1 MKKAVLKV
9 SLRAEPRVALW
20 GMSLVDQMAAL
31 MGVKKVAMMVVQM
44 DRKLAD
50 QTERMTELSWALL
63 SVPWKELR

>member
-50 QTERMTELSWALL
+50 
-63 SVPWKELR
+63 

>member
-9 SLRAEPRVALW
+9 SLRAGPRVALW
-20 GMSLVDQMAAL
+20 GKSLVDQMAAL

-50 QTERMTELSWALL
+50 
-63 SVPWKELR
+63 